1 MSQTKSKV
9 GFFTGSALF
18 FIILFLPPSPSMYLS
33 ALETVL
39 RHSHQ
44 DVIDKLLDEANLT
57 AASTINLNNLH
68 DVLSHTQ
75 KITVTVPSDF
85 NQSGEKGI
93 RLATENTPRTQQLK
107 QVIELQTRGLK
118 HTLALAILMAIW
130 WMTEA
135 LPIVIVALLPM
146 ILLPVLSIA
155 HVHAARLPGYF
166 VAFTPYMHRLVVLF
180 LGGFTIAEAMKR
192 WNLHERIALHFI
204 AFMGVSTKKI
214 IFGLMLATA
223 LLSMFISNTATAAM
237 MMPIALALL
246 LQAGCQPEKSSFG
259 TALMLSIAYA
269 ASIGGIGTLIGTPPN
284 LVLAGF
290 AEILLNIEITFQ
302 DWLAIGM
309 PLVVVLLPLTWWIII
324 AMNPPEV
331 SKLSGSKETVKQKIK
346 ALGKLTG
353 GERNTCVIFMLT
365 AFLWTVR
372 SGFSIGQLHIP
383 GWTTLLNVPWVDDSV
398 IAMIA
403 VLLFY
408 ITPTDFK
415 RWEFTLDWKTNL
427 AIPWGTLLLF
437 GGGITIGK
445 ALQETGAA
453 RFIAMNL
460 INLKA
465 MPVILIL
472 TVIVFLAKFLSEIT
486 SNTATTTML
495 MPVIFAAGLAM
506 GLDPLSLMIAAAVA
520 TSLVFM
526 LPVATPPNAIVYATG
541 YVRMAEMI
549 RTGFF
554 LQVVSALILIVL
566 LYLVLPSLSSLVTF

>member
-9 GFFTGSALF
+9 GFFTGVVVF
-18 FIILFLPPSPSMYLS
+18 FTILFIPPSPSMYLS

-39 RHSHQ
+39 QHSHQ
-44 DVIDKLLDEANLT
+44 DLIDKLFAEADLPAT
-57 AASTINLNNLH
+57 STINRDNLY
-68 DVLSHTQ
+68 DVLNHAQ
-75 KITVTVPSDF
+75 EILVVVPPDF
-85 NQSGEKGI
+85 NQSGKKGI
-93 RLATENTPRTQQLK
+93 RLAKKPSEHTQRLK
-107 QVIELQTRGLK
+107 EVIELQTRGLK
-118 HTLALAILMAIW
+118 RTLALAMLMAIW
-130 WMTEA
+130 WITEA
-135 LPIVIVALLPM
+135 IPIVVVALLPM
-146 ILLPVLSIA
+146 VLLPLLSIA
-155 HVHAARLPGYF
+155 HVYSARLPGYF
-166 VAFTPYMHRLVVLF
+166 VAFTPYMHRLVILF

-204 AFMGVSTKKI
+204 SFMGVSSKRI
-214 IFGLMLATA
+214 ILGLMIATA
-223 LLSMFISNTATAAM
+223 ILSMFMSNTATAAM

-246 LQAGCQPEKSSFG
+246 LQAGCQPARSRFG

-284 LVLAGF
+284 VVLAGF
-290 AEILLNIEITFQ
+290 AEILLDIEITFQ
-302 DWLAIGM
+302 DWLTIGL
-309 PLVVVLLPLTWWIII
+309 PLVVVLIPLTWWIII
-324 AMNPPEV
+324 TMNPPEL
-331 SKLSGSKETVKQKIK
+331 SKLSGSKETVKKKIND
-346 ALGKLTG
+346 LGRLTG
-353 GERNTCVIFMLT
+353 GERNTCVIFMFT
-365 AFLWTVR
+365 ALMWTVR
-372 SGFSIGQLHIP
+372 SGFSIGPFHIP

-427 AIPWGTLLLF
+427 TIPWGTLLLF

-453 RFIAMNL
+453 RFVAVNL
-460 INLKA
+460 IELKS

-495 MPVIFAAGLAM
+495 MPVICAVGIAI
-506 GLDPLSLMIAAAVA
+506 GLDPLSLMIAAAVS

-526 LPVATPPNAIVYATG
+526 LPVATPPNAIVYGTG
-541 YVRMAEMI
+541 YVSMSDMV

-566 LYLVLPSLSSLVTF
+566 LYLVLPSFSPLVNF

>member
-1 MSQTKSKV
+1 MNQTKSKV
-9 GFFTGSALF
+9 GFFTGSAIF

-39 RHSHQ
+39 RHSHP
-44 DVIDKLLDEANLT
+44 DIIDKLLTEANLADT
-57 AASTINLNNLH
+57 GAITRDNLDDLLLH
-68 DVLSHTQ
+68 AQ
-75 KITVTVPSDF
+75 KIAVVVPSDF
-85 NQSGEKGI
+85 YQSGEQGI
-93 RLATENTPRTQQLK
+93 RLAGKNGKNSQQLK

-118 HTLALAILMAIW
+118 HTLAIALLMAIW

-135 LPIVIVALLPM
+135 LPIVVVALLPM
-146 ILLPVLSIA
+146 TLLPLFSVA
-155 HVHAARLPGYF
+155 HVHSARLPGYF

-246 LQAGCQPEKSSFG
+246 LQAGCQPGKSNFG

-284 LVLAGF
+284 VVLAGF
-290 AEILLNIEITFQ
+290 AEIMLNMEITFQ

-331 SKLSGSKETVKQKIK
+331 SKLTGSKETVKKKIK

-372 SGFSIGQLHIP
+372 SGFTIGQLHIP
-383 GWTTLLNVPWVDDSV
+383 GWTTLLGVPWVDDSV

-403 VLLFY
+403 VFLFY
-408 ITPTDFK
+408 ITPTDSK
-415 RWEFTLDWKTNL
+415 RWEFTLDWKTNR

-453 RFIAMNL
+453 RFIAMSL
-460 INLKA
+460 LELKA

-472 TVIVFLAKFLSEIT
+472 TAIVFLAKFLSEIT
-486 SNTATTTML
+486 SNTATATLL
-495 MPVIFAAGLAM
+495 MPVIFAVGSAM

-526 LPVATPPNAIVYATG
+526 LPVATPPNAIVYGTG
-541 YVRMAEMI
+541 YVSMAEMI
-549 RTGFF
+549 RTGFI
-554 LQVVSALILIVL
+554 LNVVSALILIVL
-566 LYLVLPSLSSLVTF
+566 LYFIFPSLSPLITF

>member
-18 FIILFLPPSPSMYLS
+18 FIILFLPPSPSMYLP

-39 RHSHQ
+39 SHSHP
-44 DVIDKLLDEANLT
+44 DIIDKLLTEANLADISAIT
-57 AASTINLNNLH
+57 RDNLD
-68 DVLSHTQ
+68 DVLLHTQ
-75 KITVTVPSDF
+75 NITVVVPSDF
-85 NQSGEKGI
+85 NRSGEQGI
-93 RLATENTPRTQQLK
+93 RLASENERNSQQLK

-118 HTLALAILMAIW
+118 HTLALALLMAIW

-135 LPIVIVALLPM
+135 LPIVVVALLPM
-146 ILLPVLSIA
+146 ILLPLLSIA
-155 HVHAARLPGYF
+155 HVHSARLPGYF
-166 VAFTPYMHRLVVLF
+166 VAYTPYMHRLVVLF

-214 IFGLMLATA
+214 IFGVMLATA

-246 LQAGCQPEKSSFG
+246 LQAGRQPGKSNFG

-284 LVLAGF
+284 VVLAGF
-290 AEILLNIEITFQ
+290 AEILLNMEITFQ

-331 SKLSGSKETVKQKIK
+331 SKLSGSKETAKKKIK

-353 GERNTCVIFMLT
+353 GERNTCLIFMLT

-372 SGFSIGQLHIP
+372 SGFTIGQLHIP
-383 GWTTLLNVPWVDDSV
+383 GWTTLLGVPWVDDSV

-403 VLLFY
+403 VFLFY

-415 RWEFTLDWKTNL
+415 RWEFTLEWKTNL

-453 RFIAMNL
+453 RFIAMSL
-460 INLKA
+460 IELKA

-472 TVIVFLAKFLSEIT
+472 TAIVFLAKFLSEIT
-486 SNTATTTML
+486 SNTATATLL
-495 MPVIFAAGLAM
+495 MPVIFAVGSAM

-526 LPVATPPNAIVYATG
+526 LPVATPPNAIVYGTG
-541 YVRMAEMI
+541 YVSMAEMI
-549 RTGFF
+549 RTGFI
-554 LQVVSALILIVL
+554 LHLVSALILIML
-566 LYLVLPSLSSLVTF
+566 LYLVLPSLSSLVIF